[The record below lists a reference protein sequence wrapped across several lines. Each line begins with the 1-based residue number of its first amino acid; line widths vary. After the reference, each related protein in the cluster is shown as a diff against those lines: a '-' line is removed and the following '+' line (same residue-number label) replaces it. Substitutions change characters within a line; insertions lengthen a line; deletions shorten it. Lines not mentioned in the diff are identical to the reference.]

1 MTYVE
6 EAYRISN
13 SRRLRNYS
21 LEPEWKF
28 KTSEIYDVSML
39 LMKSVQLYG
48 FGQRGFLYARVIL
61 QARHVQQS

>member
-1 MTYVE
+1 MAYVE
-6 EAYRISN
+6 DSN
-13 SRRLRNYS
+13 RVSYGERFDHNS

-48 FGQRGFLYARVIL
+48 FGQRGFLYTRVIL